1 MQELEHLSLK
11 VDHQISRQ
19 MSILEERKEEMELQ
33 IQEARRLH
41 NQLEDI
47 LKQLQPVKEKA
58 LSEKTTAIT
67 KTEKTNPSQKDKD
80 KFPEFH
86 FGNSPFIDSSYEE
99 GPST

>member
-11 VDHQISRQ
+11 VDHQISRHT
-19 MSILEERKEEMELQ
+19 SILAEKKEEMEFQ

-41 NQLEDI
+41 HQLEDI
-47 LKQLQPVKEKA
+47 LKKLQPAKEKA
-58 LSEKTTAIT
+58 LSEKDSSSA
-67 KTEKTNPSQKDKD
+67 KTDKTPPSQKDTD
-80 KFPEFH
+80 KLPEFH